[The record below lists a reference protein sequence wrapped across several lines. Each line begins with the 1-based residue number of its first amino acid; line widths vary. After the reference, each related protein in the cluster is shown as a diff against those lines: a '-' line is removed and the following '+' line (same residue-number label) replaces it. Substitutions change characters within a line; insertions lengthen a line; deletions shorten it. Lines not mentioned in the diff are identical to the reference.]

1 MYSDNEEW
9 VVMVRR
15 RERPHDQYYKGTGF
29 RWKLDIVFNAGSD
42 HAMAVKKLAKLCEQD
57 PGKEY
62 FLAPFDAGLTL
73 LNCRRDQ
80 SFWSDMERRIHLQEV
95 LYAEA
100 EAIRIYLHRCREKGI
115 DPMQGTYP
123 YAEIIRD
130 VFRGK
135 EKEPLEGSP
144 GL

>member
-1 MYSDNEEW
+1 MYSDHEEW

-15 RERPHDQYYKGTGF
+15 RERPSDPQFKGTGF

-42 HAMAVKKLAKLCEQD
+42 HAMAVKKLARLTEED

-73 LNCRRDQ
+73 LNCRRDP
-80 SFWSDMERRIHLQEV
+80 SFWGDMERRIQLQEV

-100 EAIRIYLHRCREKGI
+100 EAIRIYLHRCRDKGI

-123 YAEIIRD
+123 YAGIIRD
-130 VFRGK
+130 VFAGK
-135 EKEPLEGSP
+135 DKEPLFGSP